1 MKTEINTN
9 YTQIPV
15 FYTVLSTGDL
25 ATLIENVVRNVMSEH
40 QYNTTNT
47 LNPDELLTREE
58 AAKEFKVSIATI
70 DNYRREGRIIPCRM
84 KGTIRFKRGDLQ
96 AAFSGNIL
104 NPYKVAR
111 KGKKA

>member
-1 MKTEINTN
+1 
-9 YTQIPV
+9 
-15 FYTVLSTGDL
+15 
-25 ATLIENVVRNVMSEH
+25 
-40 QYNTTNT
+40 
-47 LNPDELLTREE
+47 
-58 AAKEFKVSIATI
+58 
-70 DNYRREGRIIPCRM
+70 M